1 MDRPGAQ
8 ATGPGAPAWA
18 APPGNDARTAAAA
31 LALELV
37 EVETSRYTDP
47 RGVAERAAVLLE
59 LARRHRLL
67 VEAGRA
73 RLALADAAGRIDDVR
88 GAVESARSILL
99 QSRLRDEPVVSA
111 RAEAVLAWCLF
122 RMGAFGEAI
131 VHAVES
137 VRLLPADAPAH
148 LRVDHTMVLALLN
161 GLQSTDDGYIAA
173 FDHVLAEAEQ
183 LDNTHLLLLTLNNYA
198 FLHYTRGRAADA
210 LPLCDRIQ
218 ALSGARNVPLTST
231 ILDTIASVLLELGEL
246 QRAEDVARSN
256 VEADVPVTEARA
268 EPEALLTLAKILD
281 RRDAVGEALAS
292 VARAERI
299 ATERE
304 LPEIVAMATEH
315 KAALLARTGD
325 YRGAFE
331 ALTVSHATWKLVRD
345 RESEDRASTLNA
357 LFETEQARQ
366 RSTTFELLAERD
378 ALTGLWNRRHIDR
391 VLPRLLGAAQP
402 GEGRPVSVAIIDVDN
417 FKRLNDA
424 RSHETG
430 DTVLVRFG
438 ELLSRAVAEP
448 GFTARLGGEEFL
460 MVMPHTG
467 SAAAL
472 VLCQQVR
479 DLVERQR
486 WSALTDGLAVTV
498 SIGVATARPGGT
510 VSTVLREADA
520 ALYRAKDAGRN
531 RVRQAGPEAA
541 R

>member
-73 RLALADAAGRIDDVR
+73 RLALADAAGRTDDVR

-292 VARAERI
+292 VARAERM

-325 YRGAFE
+325 YRGG
-331 ALTVSHATWKLVRD
+331 S
-345 RESEDRASTLNA
+345 
-357 LFETEQARQ
+357 
-366 RSTTFELLAERD
+366 
-378 ALTGLWNRRHIDR
+378 RR
-391 VLPRLLGAAQP
+391 
-402 GEGRPVSVAIIDVDN
+402 
-417 FKRLNDA
+417 
-424 RSHETG
+424 
-430 DTVLVRFG
+430 
-438 ELLSRAVAEP
+438 
-448 GFTARLGGEEFL
+448 
-460 MVMPHTG
+460 
-467 SAAAL
+467 
-472 VLCQQVR
+472 
-479 DLVERQR
+479 
-486 WSALTDGLAVTV
+486 
-498 SIGVATARPGGT
+498 
-510 VSTVLREADA
+510 
-520 ALYRAKDAGRN
+520 
-531 RVRQAGPEAA
+531 
-541 R
+541 

>member
-73 RLALADAAGRIDDVR
+73 RLALADAAGRTDDVR

-218 ALSGARNVPLTST
+218 ALSEARNVPLTST

-292 VARAERI
+292 VARAERM

-531 RVRQAGPEAA
+531 RVRQAGPEPA

>member
-73 RLALADAAGRIDDVR
+73 RLALADAAGRTDDVR

-292 VARAERI
+292 VARAERM

-498 SIGVATARPGGT
+498 SIGVATARPGGRVT
-510 VSTVLREADA
+510 TVLREADA

-531 RVRQAGPEAA
+531 RVRQAGPEPA

>member
-73 RLALADAAGRIDDVR
+73 RLALADAAGRTDDVR

-210 LPLCDRIQ
+210 PPLCDRIQ

>member
-1 MDRPGAQ
+1 
-8 ATGPGAPAWA
+8 
-18 APPGNDARTAAAA
+18 
-31 LALELV
+31 
-37 EVETSRYTDP
+37 
-47 RGVAERAAVLLE
+47 
-59 LARRHRLL
+59 
-67 VEAGRA
+67 
-73 RLALADAAGRIDDVR
+73 
-88 GAVESARSILL
+88 
-99 QSRLRDEPVVSA
+99 
-111 RAEAVLAWCLF
+111 
-122 RMGAFGEAI
+122 
-131 VHAVES
+131 
-137 VRLLPADAPAH
+137 
-148 LRVDHTMVLALLN
+148 
-161 GLQSTDDGYIAA
+161 
-173 FDHVLAEAEQ
+173 
-183 LDNTHLLLLTLNNYA
+183 
-198 FLHYTRGRAADA
+198 
-210 LPLCDRIQ
+210 
-218 ALSGARNVPLTST
+218 
-231 ILDTIASVLLELGEL
+231 
-246 QRAEDVARSN
+246 
-256 VEADVPVTEARA
+256 VPVTEARA

-292 VARAERI
+292 VARAERM

-498 SIGVATARPGGT
+498 SIGLATARPGGT

-531 RVRQAGPEAA
+531 RVRQAGPEPA

>member
-8 ATGPGAPAWA
+8 ATGPDAPACA
-18 APPGNDARTAAAA
+18 TPPGNDARTAAAA

-73 RLALADAAGRIDDVR
+73 RLALADAAGRTDDVR

-198 FLHYTRGRAADA
+198 FLHYTRGRAVDA

-292 VARAERI
+292 VARAERM

-366 RSTTFELLAERD
+366 RSTTFELLADRD

-531 RVRQAGPEAA
+531 RVRQAGPEPA

>member
-1 MDRPGAQ
+1 M
-8 ATGPGAPAWA
+8 
-18 APPGNDARTAAAA
+18 
-31 LALELV
+31 
-37 EVETSRYTDP
+37 
-47 RGVAERAAVLLE
+47 LLE

-73 RLALADAAGRIDDVR
+73 RLALADAAGRTDDVR

-210 LPLCDRIQ
+210 PPLCDRIQ

>member
-18 APPGNDARTAAAA
+18 APPGNDARTAAA
-31 LALELV
+31 ALELV

-73 RLALADAAGRIDDVR
+73 RLALADAAGRTDDVR

-292 VARAERI
+292 VARAERM

-531 RVRQAGPEAA
+531 RVRQAGPEPA

>member
-1 MDRPGAQ
+1 M
-8 ATGPGAPAWA
+8 
-18 APPGNDARTAAAA
+18 
-31 LALELV
+31 
-37 EVETSRYTDP
+37 
-47 RGVAERAAVLLE
+47 LLE

-73 RLALADAAGRIDDVR
+73 RLALADAAGRTDDVR

-292 VARAERI
+292 VARAERM

-366 RSTTFELLAERD
+366 LSTTFELLAERD

-402 GEGRPVSVAIIDVDN
+402 GEGQPGEGQPGAAPPGEGQPVSVAIIDVDN

-424 RSHETG
+424 RSHVTG

-460 MVMPHTG
+460 MVMPNTG
-467 SAAAL
+467 SAAAFAI
-472 VLCQQVR
+472 CQQVR
-479 DLVERQR
+479 YLVEQQR

-510 VSTVLREADA
+510 VSTVLRDADA

-531 RVRQAGPEAA
+531 RVHQAGPEPT